1 MEDRLIERALPTKH
15 ALFNIRPFMTIGLNY
30 GYFGGPSEE
39 FEASDTYGLQQIA
52 WAGGKIGLKWR
63 VADWKYT
70 RGQPKDEWYK
80 YHNKYY
86 RRWVRPRQP
95 DISNLYFSLYA
106 SGILYNI
113 ADLRTDE
120 TFRRPIVG
128 LGSGIAFFN
137 GLELN
142 LSYAV
147 PIVEGFDLTGAER
160 RGFANIGFDIPLF
173 DYIRAAREKR
183 AK

>member
-1 MEDRLIERALPTKH
+1 M
-15 ALFNIRPFMTIGLNY
+15 
-30 GYFGGPSEE
+30 
-39 FEASDTYGLQQIA
+39 
-52 WAGGKIGLKWR
+52 
-63 VADWKYT
+63 
-70 RGQPKDEWYK
+70 
-80 YHNKYY
+80 
-86 RRWVRPRQP
+86 
-95 DISNLYFSLYA
+95 YFSLYA

-142 LSYAV
+142 LSYAA
-147 PIVEGFDLTGAER
+147 DASKASTSTGAER